1 MHPGRPTGDD
11 RSATVRL
18 GKPQGQRLV
27 PARSLALIGRLGAES
42 STADLATQTV
52 NATENPDAGCK
63 DEACVVR

>member
-1 MHPGRPTGDD
+1 MHPGRPTGD

-27 PARSLALIGRLGAES
+27 LARSLALIGQLGAES
-42 STADLATQTV
+42 STVDLATQAV
-52 NATENPDAGCK
+52 KATGNPDAGCN